1 MRPLKGDASVS
12 FDDPAAACR
21 SRARC
26 IATIK
31 RIEKG
36 GGLNLDTLISLLR
49 ALDKLHNLD
58 AVLFESE
65 LRNFHESYEGG
76 EGSGRLQV
84 RQQAADLN
92 NKSSAPQ
99 SEEVNYSAALEN
111 SLCW

>member
-1 MRPLKGDASVS
+1 QFNVS
-12 FDDPAAACR
+12 D
-21 SRARC
+21 RC
-26 IATIK
+26 AISGHSM
-31 RIEKG
+31 G
-36 GGLNLDTLISLLR
+36 GHGALIM

>member
-1 MRPLKGDASVS
+1 
-12 FDDPAAACR
+12 
-21 SRARC
+21 
-26 IATIK
+26 
-31 RIEKG
+31 
-36 GGLNLDTLISLLR
+36 
-49 ALDKLHNLD
+49 
-58 AVLFESE
+58 E

>member
-1 MRPLKGDASVS
+1 MRASWHRYHQ
-12 FDDPAAACR
+12 AYR
-21 SRARC
+21 ER
-26 IATIK
+26 
-31 RIEKG
+31 

>member
-1 MRPLKGDASVS
+1 MRPLKGDAPVS

-21 SRARC
+21 SRARWHRHHQAYREGEGS
-26 IATIK
+26 IF
-31 RIEKG
+31 
-36 GGLNLDTLISLLR
+36 DTLISLR